1 MGGRHKNFEDPMPYE
16 LRKRINK
23 FRNVTFFMG
32 HPLSSVSH
40 IFNIHGLSSPYN
52 GHLGRWDKKKKN

>member
-32 HPLSSVSH
+32 HPLITMNSYIIVDNSDL
-40 IFNIHGLSSPYN
+40 INYQLE
-52 GHLGRWDKKKKN
+52 

>member
-32 HPLSSVSH
+32 HPLCFSLVEFPLLVFDFISFES
-40 IFNIHGLSSPYN
+40 
-52 GHLGRWDKKKKN
+52 